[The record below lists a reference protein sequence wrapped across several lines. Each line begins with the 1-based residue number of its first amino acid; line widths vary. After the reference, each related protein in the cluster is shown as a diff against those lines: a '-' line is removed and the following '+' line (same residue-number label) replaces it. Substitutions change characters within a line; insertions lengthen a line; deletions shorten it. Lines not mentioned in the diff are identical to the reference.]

1 MSMYVSNAINYVSS
15 AIQTVREMPIQT
27 TGSIVVGGG
36 VGLVGGAK
44 VGLYAVEK
52 LASFGMFPED
62 YKDVAQ
68 KGIRG
73 IKDPSLAHFVACVL
87 VGIVGMVA
95 GAFVGSQLSNSAVVY
110 GAQAANAVAKNV
122 FAYMKPLQA

>member
-1 MSMYVSNAINYVSS
+1 MTMYVSNAFNYASS
-15 AIQTVREMPIQT
+15 VMQAVREMPIQT
-27 TGSIVVGGG
+27 SGSLAVGGVVG
-36 VGLVGGAK
+36 LAGGAK

-87 VGIVGMVA
+87 LTVVSGVA
-95 GAFVGSQLSNSAVVY
+95 GAFFGSQLGNSAVTY
-110 GAQAANAVAKNV
+110 GAQAANFVAQNA